1 MVRRKRYGLATAK
14 AIPARVKRL
23 VSLLTQQLPC
33 IMEAQRQI
41 RQEAQE
47 KQEILQDLLRWA
59 PETQKRPSLGS
70 TTSIRPAGPALPG
83 TQDDIAPL
91 RTKRSGLAEKQGTS
105 SFAPNT
111 LRESTTVR
119 TQASNGSAAGHTYDK
134 SSRKWDKFD
143 YDSAMAEAD
152 DENGSQKQPFS
163 FSKSS
168 KHAGA
173 PSR

>member
-1 MVRRKRYGLATAK
+1 
-14 AIPARVKRL
+14 
-23 VSLLTQQLPC
+23 
-33 IMEAQRQI
+33 MEAQRQI

-47 KQEILQDLLRWA
+47 KQEVLQDLLRWA
-59 PETQKRPSLGS
+59 PETQMRPGLSS
-70 TTSIRPAGPALPG
+70 TTRIRPAGPAAPG
-83 TQDDIAPL
+83 TQDGIAPL
-91 RTKRSGLAEKQGTS
+91 RTRGSGTAEKRGTA

-134 SSRKWDKFD
+134 SSSKWDKFD
-143 YDSAMAEAD
+143 FDSAMAEAD

-163 FSKSS
+163 FSQSP

-173 PSR
+173 SSR

>member
-1 MVRRKRYGLATAK
+1 
-14 AIPARVKRL
+14 
-23 VSLLTQQLPC
+23 
-33 IMEAQRQI
+33 MEAQMQI

-59 PETQKRPSLGS
+59 PETQKQPGRRSA
-70 TTSIRPAGPALPG
+70 TTIRSAGPAVPG
-83 TQDDIAPL
+83 NQEGIAPL
-91 RTKRSGLAEKQGTS
+91 RSRRSDLAESKGSS

-134 SSRKWDKFD
+134 SSSKWDKFD

-163 FSKSS
+163 FPKSS
-168 KHAGA
+168 KPADA
-173 PSR
+173 SSR

>member
-1 MVRRKRYGLATAK
+1 M
-14 AIPARVKRL
+14 
-23 VSLLTQQLPC
+23 
-33 IMEAQRQI
+33 QI

-47 KQEILQDLLRWA
+47 KQEILQDLLKWA
-59 PETQKRPSLGS
+59 PETQKRPGRSS
-70 TTSIRPAGPALPG
+70 STSIRPAGPAVPG
-83 TQDDIAPL
+83 TQDGIAPL
-91 RTKRSGLAEKQGTS
+91 RSTKSGTAEKQRTS
-105 SFAPNT
+105 SFASNT

-134 SSRKWDKFD
+134 SSSKWDKFD
-143 YDSAMAEAD
+143 YDSALAEAD

-173 PSR
+173 PARYVSLPIAP